1 MEYVYAKLVASCVHV
16 VSSQTL
22 AAISVTEAVKSVIMR
37 FENEEECENVSD
49 HMFDSA
55 CGVFNEGLPEG
66 WVMDDGI
73 ELDKYVTKEDA
84 EKTGY
89 VVYRFS

>member
-1 MEYVYAKLVASCVHV
+1 MEYVYAKLDAPCVKV
-16 VSSQTL
+16 VG
-22 AAISVTEAVKSVIMR
+22 AINTEEMKSVIMR

-49 HMFDSA
+49 HLFDSA
-55 CGVFNEGLPEG
+55 LGVFNEGLPEG
-66 WVMDDGI
+66 WVMDDGM
-73 ELDKYVTKEDA
+73 ELHKYVTKEEA